1 MQQQDTQ
8 SRSEMRIDDYFWIIF
23 RSRWSILAILLV
35 VLITAF
41 VKNDISPPV
50 YQATTKIWIKEQDTQ
65 MPIFEDIFSLGLG
78 RMSQMETLRE
88 LIKSRNIVEKTEA
101 ELQLSERPPEE
112 HEGKFIKWISKLL
125 GIKLNGRTREEFLTP
140 EEHRRKTIEN
150 LLENLSVEIVRDTNV
165 IQVTVKQAGPEKPK
179 NKEDNKEVDDAPTW
193 ATVKQRK
200 EDKEK
205 DLLYAPTR
213 AREIANT
220 IARIFENSMKDDM
233 KKSMQQAEKFANN
246 QLRLVNQQ
254 LEIAELNLQA
264 FEAENKTI
272 SLTDEAKAI
281 VEIRSDLDRQIYQA
295 EASKREAEARM
306 QALIQELSK
315 TESTVLS
322 AETFSQNPILFSL
335 REDLTQKEIQ
345 LDSLKKRYTT
355 TDNLEIKV
363 LEGEVD
369 NLKNK
374 IAAEAENI
382 LSSTTTSL
390 NPIYHK
396 LKQDIIVAQ
405 SDVIGYEVRTAVLEQ
420 RRSGY
425 DDEIERWPE
434 KKIQL
439 LQRQQELAMYQKIRD
454 SLLETKQDAG
464 MAKEAELGNVRIWDK
479 AIEPQEPISPR
490 RTLNILL
497 GAMIGLALGIGL
509 AFLRDYFD
517 NTYPSLEDV
526 QREIESLPTPVSFLG
541 VIPAMEETEE
551 QRIGLMTHDAPKR
564 GPAEAFRIARTKLQ
578 FLDTEKPP
586 KILLVTSSTQ
596 GEGKTTIASNLAI
609 TFAQME
615 KKVIL
620 VDADLRRPSLHKIY
634 SSAIVNRSN
643 ETTSSAGSEVTDD
656 AKSEMD
662 VNEANRKTKSSVNE
676 VNGKPKASVS
686 EANTNASSSL
696 DGESTN
702 LPDTSDVM
710 ITDDIRK
717 PGLSELLLM
726 LSEKEPIE
734 ALKEVVRET
743 EVENLHLLTSG
754 TIPPNPSELLNS
766 ERLKEFV
773 RSLAQEYDYVI
784 FDSPP
789 VRAVAD
795 PVILS
800 TLADCVIYV
809 ADIVKTKRPDIKFG
823 LETLSDA
830 SPHNI
835 GMICNLIEPQYGGY
849 YGYGRYGYSKYGYYG
864 RYRYSSY
871 YYYYYYYASDEEDEE
886 SSEPRKKKK
895 RKLLPGRNNK

>member
-1 MQQQDTQ
+1 MQQQDIQ
-8 SRSEMRIDDYFWIIF
+8 SQSEMRIDDYFWIIF
-23 RSRWSILAILLV
+23 RSRWSIFAILLV
-35 VLITAF
+35 ALITAF

-50 YQATTKIWIKEQDTQ
+50 YKATTKIWIKEQDTQ

-464 MAKEAELGNVRIWDK
+464 MAQEAELGNVRIWDK
-479 AIEPQEPISPR
+479 AIEPQESVSPR
-490 RTLNILL
+490 KTLNILL
-497 GAMIGLALGIGL
+497 GSLIGLVLGIGL
-509 AFLRDYFD
+509 AFLRDYLD
-517 NTYPSLEDV
+517 NTYPTEEDV
-526 QREIESLPTPVSFLG
+526 RRDIEALPMPVSFLG
-541 VIPAMEETEE
+541 VVPPMEETEE
-551 QRIGLMTHDAPKR
+551 QRIALMTYDAPKH
-564 GPAEAFRIARTKLQ
+564 GPAEAFRIVRTKLQ
-578 FLDTEKPP
+578 FLDAEKPP
-586 KILLVTSSTQ
+586 TILLVTSSTQ
-596 GEGKTTIASNLAI
+596 AEGKTTIASNMAI
-609 TFAQME
+609 TFAQLE

-634 SSAIVNRSN
+634 SGALVNPSN
-643 ETTSSAGSEVTDD
+643 EVISEVTH
-656 AKSEMD
+656 ETNM
-662 VNEANRKTKSSVNE
+662 NEADRKTE
-676 VNGKPKASVS
+676 ASVS
-686 EANTNASSSL
+686 EVNTNASSSFNV
-696 DGESTN
+696 ENTN
-702 LPDTSDVM
+702 LPDTSDDIGLMVT
-710 ITDDIRK
+710 TDDIRK
-717 PGLSELLLM
+717 PGLTELLVIM
-726 LSEKEPIE
+726 NEKDPVE
-734 ALKEVVRET
+734 ALKEVVKET

-754 TIPPNPSELLNS
+754 TTPPNPSELLNS
-766 ERLKEFV
+766 DRMKEFV
-773 RSLAQEYDYVI
+773 RLLEQEYDYII

-789 VRAVAD
+789 VRAGAD
-795 PVILS
+795 SVILS
-800 TLADCVIYV
+800 TLVDCVIYV
-809 ADIVKTKRPDIKFG
+809 SDIVKTKRPDIRFG
-823 LETLSDA
+823 LEMLSDA
-830 SPHNI
+830 SPRNI
-835 GMICNLIEPQYGGY
+835 GMVCNQIEAQYGRY

-864 RYRYSSY
+864 RYRYSG
-871 YYYYYYYASDEEDEE
+871 YYYYYYYASDEEEE
-886 SSEPRKKKK
+886 EENKEHRKKKK
-895 RKLLPGRNNK
+895 RKLLPDRRNNK